1 MNLSN
6 RQKRED
12 ALKILNACIGAA
24 DPEIAV
30 RDHLRLENKTLR
42 IGNEFSLD
50 LARFKR
56 VLVLGAGKA
65 SAPMAKALEEMLG
78 NLIQDGLICVKYGH
92 DLRLDRIAVV
102 EAGHPVPDLQGLEA
116 AKRLMDLAS
125 RAGPEDL
132 IISCIS
138 GGGSALLPAPP
149 VGITLEAEQ
158 ELTGH
163 LLAVGADIHEINAV
177 RKHLSLIK
185 GGQLMKLAFPAF
197 VINLMLSD
205 VLGDDPGTIA
215 SGPFAPDESTFRDAM
230 GILEKYELVKST
242 APEIIQRIRQPA
254 FHIDY
259 PDLIYMEAENN
270 VNIIGNE

>member
-1 MNLSN
+1 MNLGN
-6 RQKRED
+6 EQKRKD
-12 ALKILNACIGAA
+12 ALKILNACIKAA

-30 RDHLRLENKTLR
+30 LDHLKVENKTLR
-42 IGNEFSLD
+42 IGSEFSLD
-50 LARFKR
+50 LGRFKR

-78 NLIQDGLICVKYGH
+78 NLIEDGLICVKYGH
-92 DLRLDRIAVV
+92 DLDLDRITVV
-102 EAGHPVPDLQGLEA
+102 EAGHPVPDLQGMEA
-116 AKRLMDLAS
+116 ARRLMDLAS

-149 VGITLEAEQ
+149 VGITLDAEQ

-197 VINLMLSD
+197 VVNLMLSD
-205 VLGDDPGTIA
+205 VLGDDPGKSRQGRLLPMNPLSA
-215 SGPFAPDESTFRDAM
+215 MRWESWRSM
-230 GILEKYELVKST
+230 IS
-242 APEIIQRIRQPA
+242 RQA
-254 FHIDY
+254 
-259 PDLIYMEAENN
+259 LLRK
-270 VNIIGNE
+270 